1 MINGTS
7 KQNNQNYLEHI
18 HTEYSQSEHGYP
30 YLQRE
35 NEKRNKQANSNLFMS
50 SFNDLHFAA
59 WERTAIR
66 ECCRYIEWVQ
76 YITLFDIRHQIV
88 KIH

>member
-1 MINGTS
+1 MG
-7 KQNNQNYLEHI
+7 KH
-18 HTEYSQSEHGYP
+18 
-30 YLQRE
+30 
-35 NEKRNKQANSNLFMS
+35 SNLFMS

-76 YITLFDIRHQIV
+76 YITLFDIRHQNSENTLSFLRLEDLCLV
-88 KIH
+88 FPKQRSKIQRTA